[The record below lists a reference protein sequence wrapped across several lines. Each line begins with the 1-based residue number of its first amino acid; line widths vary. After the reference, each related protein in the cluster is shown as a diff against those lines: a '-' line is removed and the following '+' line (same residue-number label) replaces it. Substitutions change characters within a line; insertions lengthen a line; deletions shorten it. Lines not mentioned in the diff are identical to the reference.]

1 MNLDDPRQGSDF
13 SMNADDLYREEIY
26 TDRQVGTIR
35 RLIPVTVG
43 GADDPQRPVLYLGQT
58 QILTPVGALPISFE
72 IPASSLE
79 EAIAAFGNGAQRA
92 AEQTIEELREM
103 RRDASSSIVIPD
115 AGTDL
120 GGLPGGGKIRF

>member
-26 TDRQVGTIR
+26 TDQQVGTIR
-35 RLIPVTVG
+35 QLTPVTAG
-43 GADDPQRPVLYLGQT
+43 GADDPQRPVRYLGQT
-58 QILTPVGALPISFE
+58 QILTPVGALPLSFE
-72 IPASSLE
+72 IPAKSLE
-79 EAIAAFGNGAQRA
+79 EAIVGFGDGAQRA

-103 RRDASSSIVIPD
+103 RRDAASSIVIPD